1 MAELSGQ
8 VYHGEFEI
16 PLFNLKYHVILSPQD
31 IMLTA
36 MTANMIF
43 EGLKLDVKNKPGYAA
58 VVKHHEMGTNF
69 ILCLNI
75 GFYDT
80 NNQELRNKNISNIS
94 KYATSLSWMML
105 EELEIDIDADNH
117 VIQSTIV
124 ERIVDEVLGFLEEM
138 DENVSDEDDFS
149 DDSLEDL

>member
-1 MAELSGQ
+1 MAESPGQ

-31 IMLTA
+31 IMLTT

-43 EGLKLDVKNKPGYAA
+43 EGLKLDVKNKPGY
-58 VVKHHEMGTNF
+58 VGIVEHHEMGTNF

-80 NNQELRNKNISNIS
+80 NNHKLIHKNISNIS
-94 KYATSLSWMML
+94 KYATSLSWIML
-105 EELEIDIDADNH
+105 EELEIDVDTDNH

-124 ERIVDEVLGFLEEM
+124 ERIVDEVLGFLEEI
-138 DENVSDEDDFS
+138 DQDVSDEDNSS